1 MIKNEHTNNSLNA
14 CVCSTS
20 YGLFL
25 NRKQTSWAVALVLL
39 LGFVFFISGYF
50 MGHQKAVHA
59 FVQRV
64 DQESLSDH
72 IYASMYALYD
82 HKGLLDADTDEQ
94 ESSGNVDEQ
103 EQIEEP
109 ATRQEG
115 AELEAQAQRI
125 QETEKPKV
133 IDQAPM
139 ITEKYNSYY
148 AQLIGFGTA
157 KAAHLFAH
165 RLQERNVP
173 VFVKKLRS
181 KTAKGKVI
189 SWYQVITDRY
199 SDVNQLQ
206 ILVNHITAQER
217 LNDVRIITV

>member
-1 MIKNEHTNNSLNA
+1 MIKHDSKQT
-14 CVCSTS
+14 CVCNSS

-25 NRKQTSWAVALVLL
+25 SRKQTSWAVALVLL
-39 LGFVFFISGYF
+39 LGFAFFISGYF
-50 MGHQKAVHA
+50 MGHKKAVHT
-59 FVQRV
+59 FVQRI
-64 DQESLSDH
+64 DNESLSDH
-72 IYASMYALYD
+72 IYASMVALYD
-82 HKGLLDADTDEQ
+82 HKGLLDVTDAIEEQ
-94 ESSGNVDEQ
+94 ESAPSSEEQ
-103 EQIEEP
+103 DPIEEP

-115 AELEAQAQRI
+115 AELEAAQALPQT
-125 QETEKPKV
+125 ELEKPKATDPIV
-133 IDQAPM
+133 PI
-139 ITEKYNSYY
+139 IEKHNSYY

-165 RLQERNVP
+165 RLQERNIP

-181 KTAKGKVI
+181 KTAKGKMI

-206 ILVNHITAQER
+206 TLVNHITAQER